1 MLFNKLVQVNQI
13 PFAVIF
19 IHLKVISSNRL
30 KISNVESYLLSV
42 LVNEE
47 SREAVNAVAV
57 TQGAVG
63 IVTSCAVN
71 MSNDNILVV

>member
-1 MLFNKLVQVNQI
+1 MQVNKI
-13 PFAVIF
+13 PLAVIF
-19 IHLKVISSNRL
+19 INLEVISSNRL
-30 KISNVESYLLSV
+30 EISKVNSYLLSV

-47 SREAVNAVAV
+47 SREAVDAVTV

-63 IVTSCAVN
+63 IVTGCAVN